1 MAQSERFEL
10 LWADFLEGRLGPEG
24 MAELQAMLEADA
36 GLGKRAVDDYRMHRL
51 LGRVLVPERPEAFVR
66 STMGALRRD
75 REGFVRGV
83 VSRLRVLSGHWIHDG
98 RSMPP
103 LVWVRYAT
111 VAAVALFAGVCLQRR
126 GLGPDAAW
134 ARDTTV
140 ALSPPVATLL
150 FADRCA
156 WGSGGMRPIEGQR
169 LASGPLR
176 MGKGTA
182 LLRFDG
188 GAVVILD
195 GDVDIELET
204 RGSARL
210 RYGRVVVRAE
220 GEASGFTVRTPV
232 GQMIDLGTEFSVR
245 VERCGTTELDVIEGE
260 VEHLD
265 AARESRRFEAGQGI
279 RLDKDGAPIAR
290 EAARRP
296 IDFADLLNRVR
307 PPTEHEPMAY
317 EGFNYPLRGVAEADA
332 GGGYGWAGPW
342 RLRQGEEVSRS
353 DFDGPAGMVVVER
366 DFDAPWLPA
375 IRGTMLRAP
384 GGGFFRIRPMAEPID
399 LGSDRVYFVSFLTRG
414 DISASPP
421 ERDSGFR
428 VTLRDSSRYWGNCVS
443 FGEGGDRRPRV
454 DLGDGVRF
462 VAAERLTGGSL
473 QFWVAKIAARRRGE
487 DEIFVRIYDPG
498 AEIDAAEPAAWD
510 LASRGVDSAARLDLL
525 LLTNDGG
532 AVRWVDE
539 IRVGKTWW
547 AAVPIAQ
554 PLKTLATRSKGE
566 RP

>member
-1 MAQSERFEL
+1 MAEFERFDA

-24 MAELQAMLEADA
+24 MSELQAMLSADA

-51 LGRVLVPERPEAFVR
+51 LGRVLVAERPEAFVR
-66 STMGALRRD
+66 STVEALRRD
-75 REGFVRGV
+75 REGFVAGV
-83 VSRLRVLSGHWIHDG
+83 VSRLRVLSGHSGHGG
-98 RSMPP
+98 RSTPS
-103 LVWVRYAT
+103 LVWLRYAA
-111 VAAVALFAGVCLQRR
+111 VACVALFAGVCLQRW
-126 GLGPDAAW
+126 GLGPGAAG
-134 ARDTTV
+134 ARAKTS
-140 ALSPPVATLL
+140 ALSPSVATLL

-169 LASGPLR
+169 LGSGPLR

-188 GAVVILD
+188 GAAVILD
-195 GDVDIELET
+195 GDVDLELET

-232 GQMIDLGTEFSVR
+232 GQMIDLGTEFSLR
-245 VERCGTTELDVIEGE
+245 VERSGTTELDVIEGE
-260 VEHLD
+260 VEHRD
-265 AARESRRFEAGQGI
+265 AARQSRRFEAGQGI

-290 EAARRP
+290 AATRRP
-296 IDFADLLNRVR
+296 MDFADLLSRVR
-307 PPTEHEPMAY
+307 PPTEDEPMAY
-317 EGFNYPLRGVAEADA
+317 EGFNYPLGGVAEAEA

-342 RLRQGEEVSRS
+342 RLRQGEEVSRG
-353 DFDGPAGMVVVER
+353 DVDGPAGMVVVER

-399 LGSDRVYFVSFLTRG
+399 LGDDRVYFVSFLTRG
-414 DISASPP
+414 DILASAPKR
-421 ERDSGFR
+421 ESGFR

-462 VAAERLTGGSL
+462 VAPEETTEGSL
-473 QFWVAKIAARRRGE
+473 QLWVAKIAARKRGE
-487 DEIFVRIYDPG
+487 DEIFLRIYDPG
-498 AEIDAAEPAAWD
+498 AKIDAAEPAAWD

-525 LLTNDGG
+525 LLTNDGE
-532 AVRWVDE
+532 AARWVDE

-547 AAVPIAQ
+547 AAVPIAP
-554 PLKTLATRSKGE
+554 PLRTLATRPKGE